1 VAQQQAAD
9 PETDLY
15 IYEAVRDALDGLTQV
30 RETKAPLE
38 ITVEN
43 AVVTIG
49 GAVFTEPMRRAV
61 LFTAS
66 TVTGVRKVV
75 DRLYDDE
82 DLRIAVAQALA
93 AAPELHEVCEPIGV
107 ASYQGAITLYGKVGT
122 QEQRRAAT
130 RLASG
135 VTGVRHVRD
144 NLAVSTTRR

>member
-1 VAQQQAAD
+1 MAQQPAAD

-15 IYEAVRDALDGLTQV
+15 IYEAVRNALDGLTQV
-30 RETKAPLE
+30 RETRAPLE

-43 AVVTIG
+43 AVVTID

-66 TVTGVRKVV
+66 TVPGVRKVV

-93 AAPELHEVCEPIGV
+93 AAPELREAREPIGV
-107 ASYQGAITLYGKVGT
+107 ASYQGAITLYGKVNT
-122 QEQRRAAT
+122 QEERRAAT
-130 RLASG
+130 KLASG
-135 VTGVRHVRD
+135 VRGVRRVLD
-144 NLAVSTTRR
+144 NLVVSTTRR